1 MITLSHNAEGAI
13 NNLGKYYKD
22 TESAKVYS
30 SFNDG
35 SYVEFR
41 GYKAYIDPR
50 AEYFLKKNNGKADIF
65 KEFYD
70 LQHGNLDAHE
80 FLEKYDFTHLLVA
93 KDDWLYNR
101 IDTTKENYFVL
112 YENTDKGYRLY
123 ARNDTFSDEEREKI
137 VYEYTKVVDEAIK
150 KGSK

>member
-1 MITLSHNAEGAI
+1 MFRFFLEIVKIHFCFIRI
-13 NNLGKYYKD
+13 NI
-22 TESAKVYS
+22 
-30 SFNDG
+30 
-35 SYVEFR
+35 
-41 GYKAYIDPR
+41 YICIC
-50 AEYFLKKNNGKADIF
+50 KSNF

-80 FLEKYDFTHLLVA
+80 FLEKYNFTHLLVA

-101 IDTTKENYFVL
+101 INTTKENYFVL

-123 ARNDTFSDEEREKI
+123 ARNDTFSDNEREKI
-137 VYEYTKVVDEAIK
+137 VNEYTKVVDEAIK